1 LALNITPGPLLF
13 ARNPDVV
20 WGLIAALF
28 IANFMLLLMNIPL
41 VSLFVR
47 VLMVPPRIL
56 MPAVAMISF
65 VGIYGI
71 SGSTFDL
78 LVMIVFGVLGWILR
92 KLDVPLVPI
101 ILGVLLGNEMEKNFR
116 RALTISDGDW
126 SILWGSPLAIGIW
139 ALAVV
144 GFVAPLLFGRYIK
157 LRRRD
162 EEFVGD

>member
-1 LALNITPGPLLF
+1 
-13 ARNPDVV
+13 
-20 WGLIAALF
+20 
-28 IANFMLLLMNIPL
+28 MLLAMNIPM
-41 VSLFVR
+41 VGLFVR
-47 VLMVPPRIL
+47 VLLIPPKYL
-56 MPAVAMISF
+56 MPIVAMVSF

-78 LVMIVFGVLGWILR
+78 LVMIIFGVIGWVLR

-126 SILWGSPLAIGIW
+126 SILWSSPLAIAIW
-139 ALAVV
+139 TLAVL
-144 GFVAPLLFGRYIK
+144 GFVAPLLFGRFFRLK
-157 LRRRD
+157 RRD